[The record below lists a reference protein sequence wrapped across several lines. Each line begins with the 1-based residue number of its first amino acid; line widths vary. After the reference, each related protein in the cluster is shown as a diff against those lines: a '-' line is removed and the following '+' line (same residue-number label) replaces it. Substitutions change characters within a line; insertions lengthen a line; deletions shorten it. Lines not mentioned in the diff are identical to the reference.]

1 MMRRRK
7 LLLVEPPFFCLFHP
21 RYSLDYYPLSL
32 GALASYIRRET
43 DWEVMVYNADFVPG
57 ALARSYRY
65 LWTKGFDRYVRTL
78 ADADAAIWQDVRCR
92 IAGHAPDVVGISST
106 TPAIGSASRVARLA
120 KQINARTLV
129 VLGGAHA
136 SATSDAG
143 LGCEAIDLAVRGEG
157 ELTSVELLR
166 AIATGGPIEAI
177 AGIAYRRGG
186 AIVHTAAREPL
197 PDLDTLP
204 FPHEDAP
211 AVLHG
216 FDQYPITA
224 FRYVMTSRGCPFGC
238 VFCGTRSVWGRRVR
252 HRSAGSIVD
261 QMLSLNRAGLRV
273 FCFLDDSFGVDRAR
287 LRALCHAIRVGCPG
301 VQWRCL
307 MHASTIDDE
316 SVGWVKTA
324 GCYAIEVGVESG
336 NARVLAALGK
346 GLSLETAAAA
356 CRAVRRAGVWNCRS
370 TFSWACRGTPRR
382 LSETRSG
389 WPVVSGPTMC
399 CTVSSRLIQEA
410 RRSPIAVARACLAKS
425 TIPRGIFRSARPRSL
440 LRPSRLT
447 PSGRSSGVSGDCLT
461 GALVCTSSG
470 MWSAPTR

>member
-1 MMRRRK
+1 MRRRK
-7 LLLVEPPFFCLFHP
+7 LLLVEPPFFRLFHP

-43 DWEVMVYNADFVPG
+43 DWDVVVYNADFVQG
-57 ALARSYRY
+57 ALARSYQY

-92 IAGHAPDVVGISST
+92 IAEHAPDVVGISST

-177 AGIAYRRGG
+177 AGIAYRREG
-186 AIVHTAAREPL
+186 VTVRTAAREPL

-204 FPHEDAP
+204 YPHEDAP

-216 FDQYPITA
+216 FDQYPVTA

-252 HRSAGSIVD
+252 HRSAGSIVG
-261 QMLSLNRAGLRV
+261 QMLSLKRAGLRV

-287 LRALCHAIRVGCPG
+287 LRALCHAIREGCPG

-356 CRAVRRAGVWNCRS
+356 CRAVRRAGLELQVNFLVGLPWD
-370 TFSWACRGTPRR
+370 TEETVGD
-382 LSETRSG
+382 TRSG
-389 WPVVSGPTMC
+389 WPTVSGLTMC
-399 CTVSSRLIQEA
+399 CTVSSRPIREP
-410 RRSPIAVARACLAKS
+410 RRSPIAVARACLART
-425 TIPRGIFRSARPRSL
+425 TIPRGFFRSARPRSL

-447 PSGRSSGVSGDCLT
+447 CSGRSSGVSGDCLT
-461 GALVCTSSG
+461 GALVCTRSS
-470 MWSAPTR
+470 T